1 LQSHWRDGTGVD
13 VVPVGG
19 GLQDARV
26 MRSPKTDMKP
36 SPEQIEPMNALQ
48 ELEFPGASRLSYQ
61 IGGITFGLHAEGE
74 LRLVLERELRAFAV
88 EQDACE
94 VNLQIAWVDSL
105 AAPNSTLLFHSG
117 GLWSLYAEPSG
128 YRFSFLSPLLGMTPY
143 KEAWFD
149 PEFSTGRVLL
159 SRRYF
164 DTQRPVY
171 PLEYPLDELLMIHRL
186 SRGEGVEMH
195 AVGISDEQG
204 RGHLFLGHSGA
215 GKSTTA
221 RLWLD
226 RPDVRILSDDR
237 IILRAN
243 EGQIWMYG
251 TPWHGDAGI
260 ASPES
265 ALLSGIYLLEHG
277 NRNERSLLAPGQAAA
292 ELFTR
297 CFVTHHSGE
306 GIRFTLEF
314 LDRVAREVPCSIF
327 KFVPDESAVEA
338 IYRGGA

>member
-1 LQSHWRDGTGVD
+1 VT
-13 VVPVGG
+13 
-19 GLQDARV
+19 
-26 MRSPKTDMKP
+26 SPHHSDFP
-36 SPEQIEPMNALQ
+36 S
-48 ELEFPGASRLSYQ
+48 ASQLSYC

-74 LRLVLERELRAFAV
+74 LRLTPERELRSFAV
-88 EQDACE
+88 QSDSCE
-94 VNLQIAWVDSL
+94 VNLRVAWADSL
-105 AAPNSTLLFHSG
+105 RVPASTLLFHSG
-117 GLWSLYAEPSG
+117 GLWSLFAEDSG

-143 KEAWFD
+143 KEAWLD
-149 PEFSTGRVLL
+149 PEFRTGRVLL

-164 DTQRPVY
+164 DTERPVY

-186 SRGEGVEMH
+186 SRGEGVEVH
-195 AVGISDEQG
+195 AVGISDESG

-226 RPDVRILSDDR
+226 RPGVRILSDDR
-237 IILRAN
+237 IILRARQ
-243 EGQIWMYG
+243 GQIWMYG

-260 ASPES
+260 ASPDC
-265 ALLSGIYLLEHG
+265 APLSGIYLLEHG
-277 NRNERSLLAPGQAAA
+277 NSNERSLLPPGRAAA

-297 CFVTHHSGE
+297 SFVTHHSSE

-338 IYRGGA
+338 ICRAGA

>member
-1 LQSHWRDGTGVD
+1 
-13 VVPVGG
+13 
-19 GLQDARV
+19 
-26 MRSPKTDMKP
+26 MRSPGADTPLSHGDLAP
-36 SPEQIEPMNALQ
+36 QSALREPQ
-48 ELEFPGASRLSYQ
+48 FPGASRLSYQ
-61 IGGITFGLHAEGE
+61 IGGIKFGLQAEGE
-74 LRLVLERELRAFAV
+74 LRLMLERELAAFAV
-88 EQDACE
+88 EQDACD
-94 VNLQIAWVDSL
+94 VNLQIGWVDSL
-105 AAPNSTLLFHSG
+105 AAPLSTLLFHSG
-117 GLWSLYAEPSG
+117 GLWSLYAEASG

-149 PEFSTGRVLL
+149 AEFGTGRVLL

-186 SRGEGVEMH
+186 SRGEGVEVH

-226 RPDVRILSDDR
+226 RPGVRILSDDR
-237 IILRAN
+237 IILR
-243 EGQIWMYG
+243 ERDGKIRMYG

-265 ALLSGIYLLEHG
+265 APLSGIYLLEHG
-277 NRNERSLLAPGQAAA
+277 NRNERSLLTPGRAAA

-338 IYRGGA
+338 ICRGGA

>member
-1 LQSHWRDGTGVD
+1 MLSSQKGF
-13 VVPVGG
+13 
-19 GLQDARV
+19 
-26 MRSPKTDMKP
+26 
-36 SPEQIEPMNALQ
+36 LQ
-48 ELEFPGASRLSYQ
+48 ENEPKEPLFPGVSRLSYQ
-61 IGGITFGLHAEGE
+61 IGGITFGLQAEGE
-74 LRLVLERELRAFAV
+74 LLLTPERELRAFAV
-88 EQDACE
+88 NPGSCDVSLRISWA
-94 VNLQIAWVDSL
+94 DSL
-105 AAPNSTLLFHSG
+105 RVPSSALLFHSG
-117 GLWSLYAEPSG
+117 GLWSLFAEPSG

-149 PEFSTGRVLL
+149 PEFRSGRVLL

-164 DTQRPVY
+164 DTERPVY

-186 SRGEGVEMH
+186 SRGEGVEVH
-195 AVGISDEQG
+195 AVGISDESG

-221 RLWLD
+221 RLWID
-226 RPDVRILSDDR
+226 RPGVRILSDDR
-237 IILRAN
+237 IILRAQ

-260 ASPES
+260 ASPDC
-265 ALLSGIYLLEHG
+265 APLTGIFLLEHG
-277 NRNERSLLAPGQAAA
+277 NGNERLPLPPGRAAA

-297 CFVTHHSGE
+297 SFVTHHSGE

-338 IYRGGA
+338 ICRAGA